1 MSVCLSVCLSVYLS
15 IWIYL
20 SIYLSTQW
28 TVYLP
33 TLSISISYLYLHLL
47 LVPLTS
53 TCYELW
59 FIQLVTLSVFLSLS
73 TVHCYTVQTSALVNP
88 PCPLVCS
95 GPYPPSALLRKSIV
109 NDLKVEWLVAS
120 FSKRICKNLST
131 TCWDNIKM
139 STIYL
144 YSAVVEI
151 LLNNSWSAA
160 WSRLPSE
167 SNTLLLVILGG
178 PTKVKPTYIFVCKI
192 WIKFEWIDKINDF
205 WWMR

>member
-1 MSVCLSVCLSVYLS
+1 MSVSDCCWHWQDTVLAAGCQPVISVCMSVCLSICLSIYLS

-20 SIYLSTQW
+20 PIYAVNSVPTYSIYIYILSIYLS
-28 TVYLP
+28 
-33 TLSISISYLYLHLL
+33 LHLL

-73 TVHCYTVQTSALVNP
+73 TVHCYTVLTSALVNP
-88 PCPLVCS
+88 PCPFVCS

-131 TCWDNIKM
+131 TYWDNIKM

-144 YSAVVEI
+144 YSAVVKI
-151 LLNNSWSAA
+151 LLSNSWVS
-160 WSRLPSE
+160 SM
-167 SNTLLLVILGG
+167 I
-178 PTKVKPTYIFVCKI
+178 
-192 WIKFEWIDKINDF
+192 
-205 WWMR
+205 